1 MTEDITRA
9 TEPVVDQSGV
19 RFTVFFEVRGPQVFE
34 VSARVLVDVFKA
46 RSYHP
51 DDLLDAFTRHQD
63 VIAGA
68 AKAWH
73 GKKAGL
79 GAQSLDESLVRMQ
92 RIGMP

>member
-9 TEPVVDQSGV
+9 SEPVVDQSGV

-46 RSYHP
+46 RSHHP
-51 DDLLDAFTRHQD
+51 DDLLAAFTQHQET
-63 VIAGA
+63 IASA

-73 GKKAGL
+73 GRAGP
-79 GAQSLDESLVRMQ
+79 GARNLDDALIRTHRVGVR
-92 RIGMP
+92 

>member
-9 TEPVVDQSGV
+9 AEPVVDQNGV

-34 VSARVLVDVFKA
+34 VSARALVEVFKA

-51 DDLLDAFTRHQD
+51 DDLLAAFNQHQET
-63 VIAGA
+63 IASA

-73 GKKAGL
+73 GKAGP
-79 GAQSLDESLVRMQ
+79 GAQKLDEALLRQQQ
-92 RIGMP
+92 RVGLP